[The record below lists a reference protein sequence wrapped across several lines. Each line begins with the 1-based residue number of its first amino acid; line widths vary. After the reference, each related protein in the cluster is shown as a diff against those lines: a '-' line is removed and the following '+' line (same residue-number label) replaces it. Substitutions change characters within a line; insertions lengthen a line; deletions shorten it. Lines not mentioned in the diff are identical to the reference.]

1 MYVHESVSCS
11 VVCLSSQQV
20 VYSASHIDT
29 IPDSLVSS
37 VASSSSTTA
46 QLTQSTASTSGPI
59 AMPSVVDVAGGGG
72 TGGLGHAI
80 IPNSIL
86 GQNEAVTQIQ
96 GAMADLQGQ
105 LMSGA
110 GATIESGVLAEN
122 AQQGSAA
129 LIPGQ
134 TTTTVSAGIQDSIMT
149 QAGVVGGDSI
159 QDSIQDS
166 IMGQAGPGAIAAAAL
181 LGQVGGGKTTG
192 IQDSSQFLNPA
203 ASTAVP
209 GNLMSGGG
217 ASSGGGGEGPTSVS
231 DIASQLISQYV
242 ASSQSVPAPFQ
253 APAAN
258 AGMEQGQVESMQTDV
273 VPRPAETTL
282 PSSINT

>member
-1 MYVHESVSCS
+1 MSLFYVVLCA
-11 VVCLSSQQV
+11 CISSQQV
-20 VYSASHIDT
+20 VYSASHIDA

-72 TGGLGHAI
+72 TGGPGYAI
-80 IPNSIL
+80 VPNSIL
-86 GQNEAVTQIQ
+86 GQSEVVTQIQ

-110 GATIESGVLAEN
+110 GAAIESAVLTEN
-122 AQQGSAA
+122 AQGSAA
-129 LIPGQ
+129 LLPGQ
-134 TTTTVSAGIQDSIMT
+134 TTTAANAGIQDSIMT
-149 QAGVVGGDSI
+149 QTGVVGGDSI

-166 IMGQAGPGAIAAAAL
+166 IMGEGGPGAVAAAAL

-203 ASTAVP
+203 ASAAVP
-209 GNLMSGGG
+209 GNLIGGGGGGG

-242 ASSQSVPAPFQ
+242 ASSQAVPAPFQ
-253 APAAN
+253 APATN

-273 VPRPAETTL
+273 VPQPAETTL
-282 PSSINT
+282 PSSVNT